1 MRPKSLINST
11 IAAYLGWLLK
21 RLRYAQHQMDQ
32 YQDAFLLESL
42 HKSRKTEIGREFNFH
57 GIRTYKQFSSE
68 VPVIDYDNVRD
79 RIIRMMD
86 GESDILSPGLVT
98 WFSKSSGTTEDKS
111 KYIPVTAEHLTHT
124 HKRSSW
130 YSLAL
135 LYSRHPDIRVFSDRN
150 LVFTGSLY
158 KTNHPNIRYG
168 DVSAIMLYHMPW
180 IGKPFYTPDLK
191 TALMPEWDKKIEA
204 MARICSKHQVGVMA
218 GVPTWAIVLMTRIL
232 ELTGKDN
239 MLEVWPNAKAYFHGG
254 VGFEPYEDQ
263 FRRLFPSDNFLFHE
277 IYNASEGY
285 FAAQDLADRD
295 EGLLLFPDT
304 GIFYEF
310 LPESEWNVSNPTAIR
325 LKDVEVDKEY
335 AMVITTNGGLWRYK
349 IGDTIKFTSKSPYR
363 IRITG
368 RTKQYI
374 NVFGEEVMVDN
385 TNRAI
390 AQASSKCGAS
400 ISDYTVAPFYM
411 QLNGKGGH
419 HWLVEFNQPP
429 HDISKFAD
437 ELDLQLQSLNSDYEA
452 KRYKG
457 LALERLRL
465 TVLPKGTFRKWLDK
479 KGRAG
484 SQAKVPRLSNDR
496 KYVEDILSMLNSP
509 LMSSEILDV

>member
-1 MRPKSLINST
+1 MINSAV
-11 IAAYLGWLLK
+11 AAYLGWLLK
-21 RLRYAQHQMDQ
+21 RLRYAEKRMDL
-32 YQDAFLLESL
+32 YQDTFLLESL
-42 HKSRKTEIGREFNFH
+42 QKSRKTEIGRSFDFKNIH
-57 GIRTYKQFSSE
+57 SYSQFSRK
-68 VPVIDYDNVRD
+68 VPIVEYDMIRD
-79 RIIRMMD
+79 QIRRMM
-86 GESDILSPGLVT
+86 GGQSDVLAPGLVT

-111 KYIPVTAEHLTHT
+111 KFIPVTAEHLTHT

-135 LYSRHPDIRVFSDRN
+135 LYDRHPDIRVFADRN

-158 KTNHPNIRYG
+158 KTDHPNIRYG

-191 TALMPEWDKKIEA
+191 TSMMSEWDKKIEA

-218 GVPTWAIVLMTRIL
+218 GVPTWALVLMQRIL
-232 ELTGKDN
+232 ELTGKAN
-239 MLEVWPNAKAYFHGG
+239 MHEVWPHAKAYFHGG
-254 VGFEPYEDQ
+254 VGFEPYEAQ
-263 FRRLFPSDNFLFHE
+263 FRSLFPSKEFLFHE

-285 FAAQDLADRD
+285 FAAQDLSHRD

-310 LPESEWNVSNPTAIR
+310 LPESEWNSTTPKAVPLRDIELDT
-325 LKDVEVDKEY
+325 EY

-349 IGDTIKFTSKSPYR
+349 IGDTIRFTSRTPYR

-390 AQASSKCGAS
+390 AQAASICNAS
-400 ISDYTVAPFYM
+400 ISDYTVAPFYLN
-411 QLNGKGGH
+411 LNGKGGH
-419 HWLVEFNQPP
+419 QWLVEFNQTPG
-429 HDISKFAD
+429 DINRFAD
-437 ELDLQLQSLNSDYEA
+437 ELDAQLQSLNSDYEA
-452 KRYKG
+452 KRFKG
-457 LALERLRL
+457 LALERLRM
-465 TVLPKGTFRKWLDK
+465 TVLPKGTFRKWLER
-479 KGRAG
+479 KGKSG
-484 SQAKVPRLSNDR
+484 SQAKIPRLSNDR
-496 KYVEDILSMLNSP
+496 KYVDDILSMLNSSF
-509 LMSSEILDV
+509 MTSETIDV